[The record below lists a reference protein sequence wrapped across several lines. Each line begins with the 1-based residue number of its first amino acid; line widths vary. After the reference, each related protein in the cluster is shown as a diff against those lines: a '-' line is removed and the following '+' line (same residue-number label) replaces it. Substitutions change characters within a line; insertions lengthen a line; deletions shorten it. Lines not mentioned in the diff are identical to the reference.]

1 MVTSSG
7 SCVFVTLG
15 LSATRYPTL
24 ATLWMQLRLL
34 FGARRRKLPK
44 PDWPVL
50 TWPTLPSVV
59 LLVPNLFHT
68 APSSL
73 PSPVVCLRILQKLL
87 CQHVSV
93 SNDMLSIPPTVIVL
107 YGLCCDCSSSSRHLH
122 VPGPFLRIF
131 IVSYFFDAPRV
142 LDICPCFVP
151 WLALSVS
158 WFQLLVLYHP

>member
-15 LSATRYPTL
+15 LGATRYPTL

-34 FGARRRKLPK
+34 FGARRRKLSK

-50 TWPTLPSVV
+50 TWPTLPSVIP
-59 LLVPNLFHT
+59 LVPNLFQI

-73 PSPVVCLRILQKLL
+73 PSPVVTVCLRILQKLL

-122 VPGPFLRIF
+122 VPGPFLRIS
-131 IVSYFFDAPRV
+131 IS
-142 LDICPCFVP
+142 I
-151 WLALSVS
+151 
-158 WFQLLVLYHP
+158 VLYYFSTFLASWTSVPMLFHGWLCRRS

>member
-44 PDWPVL
+44 PDWP
-50 TWPTLPSVV
+50 TLPSVV
-59 LLVPNLFHT
+59 LLVPNLFQT

-122 VPGPFLRIF
+122 VPGPFLRISIF
-131 IVSYFFDAPRV
+131 IVLYYFSTFLASWTS
-142 LDICPCFVP
+142 VP
-151 WLALSVS
+151 MLFHGWLCRRS
-158 WFQLLVLYHP
+158 